1 MLAPAA
7 ASASCPTMQHPER
20 RILFVLAEPGYF
32 RMYGPAITEM
42 TRRGWTVAVA
52 FEKPERRG
60 PSPVLPPSAGAAVE
74 IIWRAPGGVSAAAS
88 TLRLGI
94 DYVRYLEPAF
104 AGATYLRRRG
114 ERYLPSSLRFLTKI
128 SYLPQWFVSALIAA
142 SRLAERLIP
151 PSRAAVEFLTRS
163 RADFVFVTPLLA
175 VGETGSK
182 QTELVK
188 AAHALRIPAVVGV
201 ASWDHLTSK
210 GLVRVV
216 PDALLVWNETQLQ
229 ESVRLHR
236 IPRARI
242 VITGA
247 QPLDHWFDPVSD
259 AAVQRVTHSLGVD
272 DDRRLLLVVG

>member
-1 MLAPAA
+1 MP
-7 ASASCPTMQHPER
+7 HPER

-42 TRRGWTVAVA
+42 TRRGWHVAVA

-60 PSPVLPPSAGAAVE
+60 PSPALPRSASAAVE
-74 IIWRAPGGVSAAAS
+74 MIGRPPGGVSAAVAA
-88 TLRLGI
+88 LRLGI

-114 ERYLPSSLRFLTKI
+114 ERYLPPSLRFLTRI
-128 SYLPQWFVSALIAA
+128 SYLPQWFVSTLIAA

-151 PSRAAVEFLTRS
+151 PSRAAVEFLTKS
-163 RADFVFVTPLLA
+163 RADFVFVTPLVA

-188 AAHALRIPAVVGV
+188 AARALRIPVVGGV

-216 PDALLVWNETQLQ
+216 PDALLVWNETQVQ
-229 ESVRLHR
+229 ECVRLHR
-236 IPRARI
+236 VPQARI

-259 AAVQRVTHSLGVD
+259 AAVQRFRRSLGVAYD
-272 DDRRLLLVVG
+272 WRFLLVVG